1 MKKVG
6 GSENVP
12 PDFAEA
18 SVADDEAAERD
29 FIDGFADLL
38 ARIAPV
44 DLHHHHN
51 LFQNRPFHKPNQKK
65 KRKKK
70 KKEKGSLISDQTQTQ
85 QSKKCRS
92 C

>member
-65 KRKKK
+65 KKKK
-70 KKEKGSLISDQTQTQ
+70 KGSLISDQTQ